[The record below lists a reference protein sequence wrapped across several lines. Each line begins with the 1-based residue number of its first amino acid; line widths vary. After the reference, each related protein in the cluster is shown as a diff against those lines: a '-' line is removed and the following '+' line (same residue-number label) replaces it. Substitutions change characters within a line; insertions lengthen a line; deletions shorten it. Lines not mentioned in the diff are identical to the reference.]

1 VATALGHSEAYS
13 GASVRA
19 LTRMLAMP
27 LTRAAR
33 VTPGLVLA
41 GAVTALAL
49 PSALL
54 AFSSRLEVALPE
66 GITNHTLSGFT
77 KGALDPGLARALA
90 ALPSNLNSGGSSLF
104 RFTPAGFSA
113 RPDRSV
119 TVAVRVDA
127 ETVHAVSAIIV
138 RAPRAGAH
146 APAVPLRLAA
156 NSYSFGLIHTN
167 LGNSALSPTMPNYVL
182 PGDAHS
188 KSDMPDLRGYSLTDG
203 SASGQPSRLA
213 PHIVLGE
220 HDRAGRAPRTMES
233 SGEQTVDLGG
243 SYHLSRN
250 VDVTAGVRY
259 SDDRD
264 RLQPLPDGKQ
274 QTQAVFVGTQFHF

>member
-1 VATALGHSEAYS
+1 MGHSGAHA
-13 GASVRA
+13 GASLRA
-19 LTRMLAMP
+19 FS
-27 LTRAAR
+27 R
-33 VTPGLVLA
+33 VTPGLVIA

-54 AFSSRLEVALPE
+54 AFSSRLEMALPI
-66 GITNHTLSGFT
+66 GPAGRALGSFT
-77 KGALDPGLARALA
+77 EGALDPGLTRALA
-90 ALPSNLNSGGSSLF
+90 ALPSGAVSGPVPGRGSLF

-127 ETVHAVSAIIV
+127 ETVQAVSAIIV
-138 RAPRAGAH
+138 RAPRAGAP
-146 APAVPLRLAA
+146 APVVPLRLAA
-156 NSYSFGLIHTN
+156 NAYSFGLTRA
-167 LGNSALSPTMPNYVL
+167 GSGSSSLSPSMPNFVL
-182 PGDAHS
+182 PADTRG
-188 KSDMPDLRGYSLTDG
+188 KSFMPDLHGYSLSDG
-203 SASGQPSRLA
+203 GGAGQPSRLA

-220 HDRAGRAPRTMES
+220 QTRTGRAPRTMEAA
-233 SGEQTVDLGG
+233 GEQTVDLGG

-250 VDVTAGVRY
+250 IDVTAGVRY
-259 SDDRD
+259 SEDRD

>member
-1 VATALGHSEAYS
+1 
-13 GASVRA
+13 
-19 LTRMLAMP
+19 M
-27 LTRAAR
+27 
-33 VTPGLVLA
+33 TPGLVIA

-54 AFSSRLEVALPE
+54 AFSSRLEMALP
-66 GITNHTLSGFT
+66 IAPSGRALGSFT
-77 KGALDPGLARALA
+77 EGALDPGLTRAMA
-90 ALPSNLNSGGSSLF
+90 ELPSGPVPGRGSLF

-138 RAPRAGAH
+138 RAPRAGGP

-156 NSYSFGLIHTN
+156 NAYSFGLTRASS
-167 LGNSALSPTMPNYVL
+167 GSSSLSPSMPNFVL
-182 PGDAHS
+182 PADTRG
-188 KSDMPDLRGYSLTDG
+188 KSFMPDLHGYSLSDG
-203 SASGQPSRLA
+203 GGAGQPSRLA

-220 HDRAGRAPRTMES
+220 QTRTGRAPRTMEAA
-233 SGEQTVDLGG
+233 GEQTVDLGG

-250 VDVTAGVRY
+250 IDVTAGVRY
-259 SDDRD
+259 SEDRD